1 MGSKL
6 FEYLSDEQ
14 FQVFNLIKCFFK
26 DKHFFQSTLKMWESR
41 QIDKNITNTKICV
54 FNF

>member
-26 DKHFFQSTLKMWESR
+26 DKHFVQNTLNMWASR
-41 QIDKNITNTKICV
+41 QID
-54 FNF
+54 